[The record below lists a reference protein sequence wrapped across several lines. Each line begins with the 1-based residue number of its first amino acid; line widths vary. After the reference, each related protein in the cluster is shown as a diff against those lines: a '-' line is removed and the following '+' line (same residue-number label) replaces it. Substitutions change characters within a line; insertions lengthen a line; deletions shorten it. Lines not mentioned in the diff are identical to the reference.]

1 MYPNIT
7 KVGRDSD
14 GAITI
19 EDVHANLDQLL
30 DEIDAHLK
38 KD

>member
-1 MYPNIT
+1 MAS
-7 KVGRDSD
+7 RSLLAD

-30 DEIDAHLK
+30 DEIDSYLG